1 MVYATKQRKRLL
13 EVLEAH
19 PDVALSVPEIS
30 SLVSPEAISPSAIY
44 RNLSSLEQEGF
55 VKRVTLPL
63 TQKIGYRYVGADK
76 CKSHLHLECKK
87 CGKTFHLPLEAS
99 ERLID
104 GVKGDAGFEID
115 RTETVLL
122 GACADCKK
130 N

>member
-1 MVYATKQRKRLL
+1 MRYATKQRKRLL

-19 PDVALSVPEIS
+19 PDETLSVPEIS
-30 SLVSPEAISPSAIY
+30 ALVSPSAISPSAIY
-44 RNLSSLEQEGF
+44 RNLASLEREGF
-55 VKRVTLPL
+55 VRRVTLPL
-63 TQKIGYRYVGADK
+63 SQKIGYRYVGAGK
-76 CKSHLHLECKK
+76 CKEHLHLECKK

-115 RTETVLL
+115 RAETVLL
-122 GACADCKK
+122 GVCADCKK